1 MREDRQGLRSAG
13 QIARAVLWRGALFAA
28 LWWVLALGRADSW
41 DVGVVAVALA
51 LAASLRLMPPARGR
65 LSALGLVAFVGFF
78 LVHSVKAGI
87 QVAAMALR
95 PRLDLAAGVVDVPLE
110 LPPGPAR
117 VVLAHTLTLLPGTL
131 SVRLEGDWLRLHV
144 LDLRLPV
151 VEEVREIE
159 AAIARIQGAAR

>member
-1 MREDRQGLRSAG
+1 MLRG
-13 QIARAVLWRGALFAA
+13 TGHVVGAVLWRGAFFAA

-41 DVGVVAVALA
+41 DVGAVTVALA

-65 LSALGLVAFVGFF
+65 FSARGLAAFVGYF
-78 LVHSVKAGI
+78 LAHSVKAGV

-95 PRLDLAAGVVDVPLE
+95 PRLDLAAGVVDVPIE

-117 VVLAHTLTLLPGTL
+117 IVLAHTLTLLPGTL

-151 VEEVREIE
+151 VEDVREVE
-159 AAIARIQGAAR
+159 AAIARIQGPAR